1 MATVTTGPQP
11 PASVIP
17 PRPRK
22 SEWRAKAKPYF
33 PPDWDEDVLWAV
45 RQLSQGKA
53 SSGQQHVLWDWLMY
67 VTAASDEH
75 ADLSYRPGN
84 EEGRRDTDFAE
95 GKRFVGLQVRKML
108 NPALTPTPEPY
119 AEPEA
124 KPPRR
129 RRAAPKQP
137 TTRKRR

>member
-17 PRPRK
+17 PPPRK
-22 SEWRAKAKPYF
+22 SLWRAKPQPWM

-53 SSGQQHVLWDWLMY
+53 NTGQQQLAWDWLMY
-67 VTAASDEH
+67 LTGASESFS
-75 ADLSYRPGN
+75 DLSFRPG
-84 EEGRRDTDFAE
+84 EDGRRATDFAE

-108 NPALTPTPEPY
+108 ATALTPTPEPY